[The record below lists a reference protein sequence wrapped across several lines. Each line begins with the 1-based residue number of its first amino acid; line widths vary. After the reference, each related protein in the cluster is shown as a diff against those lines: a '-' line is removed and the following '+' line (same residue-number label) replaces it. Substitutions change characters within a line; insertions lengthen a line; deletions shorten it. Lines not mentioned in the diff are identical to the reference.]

1 MPKQIFSKD
10 DFIKLADGAIECLVV
25 RRKDE
30 VKIKLRLSRMLY
42 VYVANASEADEILR
56 EIKVNKIEF

>member
-42 VYVANASEADEILR
+42 VYVTNASEADEILK

>member
-10 DFIKLADGAIECLVV
+10 DFIKLADGAIECLIV

-42 VYVANASEADEILR
+42 VYVTNASEVDEILK